1 MDSRSRGIIDLVR
14 RLLGVT
20 VAVLALA
27 VPAAA
32 EEPVNVP
39 WSNYLPALPSPNGN
53 TGGPQEG
60 CKVAR
65 MACITKVIKKLRARQ
80 DRYGCDHRAVFST
93 TYLTL
98 TKVMRRTMRADR
110 HFFRDRRAL
119 IFEDVLFANV
129 YFKTLDTFAAGK
141 PVDPAWQVALDATQ
155 SGDLQGA
162 GDMLLGI
169 NAHVQNDM
177 PFLLAAITLRDSKGR
192 SRKADHDA
200 ENRILDDAFDE
211 VVRQVS
217 RRYDPLTA
225 LETHD
230 LSPATDIFGIEL
242 VKLWREGVWRNA
254 ERLVNAKTKEEREQ
268 VAETIHQQAY
278 LTALSIQ
285 AATQGPPGY
294 RAQRDAY
301 CAEQRDAT
309 T

>member
-1 MDSRSRGIIDLVR
+1 MR
-14 RLLGVT
+14 RLLGVI
-20 VAVLALA
+20 VVLAFA
-27 VPAAA
+27 APAGAA
-32 EEPVNVP
+32 EPVNVP
-39 WSNYLPALPSPNGN
+39 WSSYLPALASPNGT
-53 TGGPQEG
+53 TGGPQPG
-60 CKVAR
+60 CRNATMR
-65 MACITKVIKKLRARQ
+65 CISRVIRKLRARQ
-80 DRYGCDHRAVFST
+80 DQFGCDHRAVFAT

-119 IFEDVLFANV
+119 IYEDVLFAHI
-129 YFKTLDTFAAGK
+129 YFKTLKTFAAGK
-141 PVDPAWQVALDATQ
+141 PVDPAWQVALDNTQ

-177 PFLLAAITLRDSKGR
+177 PFLVAAITLRDAKGH
-192 SRKADHDA
+192 SRKQDHDA

-211 VVRQVS
+211 VVREIS

-254 ERLVNAKTKEEREQ
+254 ERLVNAKSDEERAQ
-268 VAETIHQQAY
+268 VAESIHQQAY
-278 LTALSIQ
+278 LTARSIE

-294 RAQRDAY
+294 RASRDAY
-301 CAEQRDAT
+301 CAEQADAT

>member
-1 MDSRSRGIIDLVR
+1 VR
-14 RLLGVT
+14 RLLGVI
-20 VAVLALA
+20 VVLCALALVGNA
-27 VPAAA
+27 RA

-39 WSNYLPALPSPNGN
+39 WSSYLPALGSPNGN
-53 TGGPQEG
+53 TGGPQPR

-65 MACITKVIKKLRARQ
+65 MSCIDTVIRRLRHRQ
-80 DRYGCDHRAVFST
+80 QHFGCDHRAVFAT

-119 IFEDVLFANV
+119 IYEDVLFAHI
-129 YFKTLDTFAAGK
+129 YFKTLRTFKAGK
-141 PVDPAWQVALDATQ
+141 PVDPAWQVALDNTQ

-177 PFLLAAITLRDSKGR
+177 PFLVAAITLRDAKGR
-192 SRKADHDA
+192 SRKVDHDA

-211 VVRQVS
+211 VVRQIS

-230 LSPATDIFGIEL
+230 LSPATDVFGIEL

-254 ERLVNAKTKEEREQ
+254 ERLVNAKSEDERAQ
-268 VAETIHQQAY
+268 VAESIHQQAY
-278 LTALSIQ
+278 ATALSIQ
-285 AATQGPPGY
+285 SATQGPPGY
-294 RAQRDAY
+294 RGRRDAY
-301 CAEQRDAT
+301 CAEQADAT

>member
-1 MDSRSRGIIDLVR
+1 MRT
-14 RLLGVT
+14 LGVL
-20 VAVLALA
+20 VVLGALAL
-27 VPAAA
+27 PAAA
-32 EEPVNVP
+32 GASEPVNVP
-39 WSNYLPALPSPNGN
+39 WETLLPALASPNGN
-53 TGGPQEG
+53 TGGPQAR
-60 CKVAR
+60 CKVAT
-65 MACITKVIKKLRARQ
+65 MKCIDSVITRLRAR
-80 DRYGCDHRAVFST
+80 RNHFGCDHRAVFSQ

-98 TKVMRRTMRADR
+98 TQVMRRTLRHDR

-119 IFEDVLFANV
+119 LYEDALFGHIYLV
-129 YFKTLDTFAAGK
+129 TLKRYRLGE
-141 PVDPAWQVALDATQ
+141 PVDDAWKIALDATR

-177 PFLLAAITLRDSKGR
+177 PFLLAKLTLRDAKGR

-200 ENRILDDAFDE
+200 ENKILDDAFDE
-211 VVRQVS
+211 VVTQIA

-225 LETHD
+225 VETTD
-230 LSPATDIFGIEL
+230 LSPATDVFGIEL

-254 ERLVNAKTKEEREQ
+254 ERLVNAKTAADRQQ
-268 VAETIHQQAY
+268 VADSIHAQAAA
-278 LTALSIQ
+278 TALSIE

-301 CAEQRDAT
+301 CAEQIAAT

>member
-1 MDSRSRGIIDLVR
+1 MVSRSRGIITRVR
-14 RLLGVT
+14 SLLGVL
-20 VAVLALA
+20 AVIGALA
-27 VPAAA
+27 CAAPAVA

-53 TGGPQEG
+53 TGGPQDG

-65 MACITKVIKKLRARQ
+65 MKCITKVIHKLRARQ

-93 TYLTL
+93 TYLIL

-119 IFEDVLFANV
+119 IFEDVLFANI
-129 YFKTLDTFAAGK
+129 YLKTLDTFAAGK

-177 PFLLAAITLRDSKGR
+177 PFLIAAITLRDSKGR
-192 SRKADHDA
+192 SRKVDHDA
-200 ENRILDDAFDE
+200 ENKILDDAFDE
-211 VVRQVS
+211 VVHQIS

-230 LSPATDIFGIEL
+230 LSPATDVFGIEL

-254 ERLVNAKTKEEREQ
+254 ERLVNAKSADERAQ
-268 VAETIHQQAY
+268 VADTIHQQAY
-278 LTALSIQ
+278 ATALSIE

-294 RAQRDAY
+294 RATRDAY
-301 CAEQRDAT
+301 CANAAR
-309 T
+309 